1 MADPRRRITEG
12 LRGLNAP
19 PPPRRAAPAPPTPAG
34 PSAVEAGEENPPR
47 PTLEEA
53 AAASASIDKES
64 AQAKNSNPRRSRAR
78 APRTPGTDDLPGRAV
93 GNKRSLVA
101 HLPARVR
108 DALDHEVAQEHTT
121 KGVVIMRALREGHDQ
136 LEKRAGTQTAPVGA
150 PFPPERRVRRR
161 LVVPHRVPT
170 TYTLWPD
177 ECEAL
182 QHVAETLDLNQSELV
197 TEALKLRYKLD
208 LDPSN

>member
-1 MADPRRRITEG
+1 VRASDKNGRGAITCK
-12 LRGLNAP
+12 
-19 PPPRRAAPAPPTPAG
+19 TPA
-34 PSAVEAGEENPPR
+34 AG
-47 PTLEEA
+47 
-53 AAASASIDKES
+53 ASTNKQT

-78 APRTPGTDDLPGRAV
+78 VQRTPGTGDLPGRSV

-101 HLPARVR
+101 HLPAEVR
-108 DALDHEVAQEHTT
+108 DALDQDVAQEHTT

-136 LEKRAGTQTAPVGA
+136 LAKRAGTRTAPATG

-161 LVVPHRVPT
+161 LAVPHRVPT

-182 QHVAETLDLNQSELV
+182 QHVADKLDPNRSELV
-197 TEALKLRYKLD
+197 TDAFALRYQLD